1 MLTYQAIKHNT
12 KEEILSYGLIGIEF
26 EFYSNMTPEKTV
38 DSFKTLLNKKIRLEE
53 EAHSDFK
60 PTEKEFK
67 IEKDFSGGAGMME
80 LVTGAVSYEEGRNI
94 IIKVLK
100 WIEENGYTNEKCS
113 IHLNLSFDPE
123 KTEKPGLIS
132 KMDPLKFV
140 LDFNEKEV
148 YKLFPNR
155 EETVYAK
162 SIKWVMPKI
171 EANYFN
177 GQYINS
183 HVFDFGKEKYYGVNF
198 EKLQLGYLEFRYIGG
213 KDYEKKISNILYL
226 LDRFFIQLWSS
237 ANSGKY
243 TDLNLV
249 ELKKI
254 LAKNNPYIE
263 ILKDWRNI
271 EKHFKD
277 VKIYVDL
284 MATPQV
290 MDIHWPRIKNQV
302 IKILSHGGMRK
313 GQINYDSD
321 LSRVQVKDAKL
332 THCFGLSY
340 LDFVDCEISG
350 TLEACDFF
358 RCILKNVNAVR
369 CNLYQGTSVSE
380 SKLES
385 CYTNQSV
392 EVTNSFVFK
401 WDTVFKGKM
410 IGGIFRHGKISKE
423 ATFDKT
429 EVIQSKKIN

>member
-12 KEEILSYGLIGIEF
+12 KEEILSYGLIGVEF
-26 EFYSNMTPEKTV
+26 EFYSDKTAEKTV
-38 DSFKTLLNKKIRLEE
+38 ESLQALLGKKIRLEE
-53 EAHSDFK
+53 EAHSDFQ
-60 PTEKEFK
+60 PTRKEFK

-80 LVTGAVSYEEGRNI
+80 LVTGAVPYDEGRNI

-113 IHLNLSFDPE
+113 IHLNLSFDPK

-148 YKLFPNR
+148 YKIFPNR
-155 EETVYAK
+155 ESTVYAK
-162 SIKWVMPKI
+162 SIKWIMPKI

-213 KDYEKKISNILYL
+213 KDYEKQTSNILYL

-237 ANSGKY
+237 ANSSSY
-243 TDLNLV
+243 SDLNLI

-254 LAKNNPYIE
+254 LSKNHPFID

-271 EKHFKD
+271 EKHFKEI
-277 VKIYVDL
+277 KFYVDL
-284 MATPQV
+284 TS
-290 MDIHWPRIKNQV
+290 NE
-302 IKILSHGGMRK
+302 KILDLYWPKVKTQVVKLLSHSGLEK

-321 LSRVQVKDAKL
+321 LGRVQVRDGKL
-332 THCFGLSY
+332 NYCFGLKDF
-340 LDFVDCEISG
+340 DFVDCEISG
-350 TLEACDFF
+350 TLERCDFF
-358 RCILKNVNAVR
+358 RCTLKNANVIR

-385 CYTNQSV
+385 CYTNHSV
-392 EVTNSFVFK
+392 EVKNSFVFK
-401 WDTVFKGKM
+401 WDSVFKGKM
-410 IGGIFRHGKISKE
+410 IGGIFRHGKIGKH

-429 EVIQSKKIN
+429 EIVQSKKIN